1 MNIVINILLSILG
14 SETINVIAKRATTAL
29 LERTGTSIDN
39 ELSKAIMSDIANSN
53 GNNVTIAQIS
63 KIIKGL

>member
-14 SETINVIAKRATTAL
+14 SETIKVIAKRATTAL

-63 KIIKGL
+63 KIVKGL

>member
-1 MNIVINILLSILG
+1 MNIFISILLSILS
-14 SETINVIAKRATTAL
+14 SETVKILAKRATTAL

-63 KIIKGL
+63 KIVKGL

>member
-1 MNIVINILLSILG
+1 MNILINILLSILS
-14 SETINVIAKRATTAL
+14 SETVKILAKRATTAL

-39 ELSKAIMSDIANSN
+39 ELSKAILSDIANSN

-63 KIIKGL
+63 KIVKGL

>member
-1 MNIVINILLSILG
+1 MNIVINILLSILS
-14 SETINVIAKRATTAL
+14 SETVKILAKRATTAL

-39 ELSKAIMSDIANSN
+39 ELSKALMSDIANSN

-63 KIIKGL
+63 KIVKGL

>member
-1 MNIVINILLSILG
+1 MNILINILLSILS
-14 SETINVIAKRATTAL
+14 SETVKILAKRATTAL

-39 ELSKAIMSDIANSN
+39 ELSKALMSDIANSN

-63 KIIKGL
+63 KIVKGL

>member
-1 MNIVINILLSILG
+1 MNIVINILLSILS
-14 SETINVIAKRATTAL
+14 SETVKILAKRATTAL

-39 ELSKAIMSDIANSN
+39 ELSKALMADIANSN

-63 KIIKGL
+63 KIVKGL

>member
-1 MNIVINILLSILG
+1 MNIVINILLSILS
-14 SETINVIAKRATTAL
+14 SETVKILAKRATTAL

-63 KIIKGL
+63 KIVKGL